1 MSWDKEQIDRL
12 NDHQLREAIVEC
24 RVNIARLEAKRD
36 AMIAGALA
44 DRELVDDLRIAAWAK
59 HPGRVTGEFTPG
71 RDKPVTLTAPEGWPE
86 GMDPE
91 KALRAALG
99 MGEDG

>member
-1 MSWDKEQIDRL
+1 MSWDQAQLKRL
-12 NDHQLREAIVEC
+12 NGHQLDEAIVEA
-24 RVNIARLEAKRD
+24 RVKIARLEAQRD

-44 DRELVDDLRIAAWAK
+44 DRELVNDLRVAAWAK
-59 HPGRVTGEFTPG
+59 LPGRVTGEFTPG

-91 KALRAALG
+91 KGLRAALG
-99 MGEDG
+99 MAEDG